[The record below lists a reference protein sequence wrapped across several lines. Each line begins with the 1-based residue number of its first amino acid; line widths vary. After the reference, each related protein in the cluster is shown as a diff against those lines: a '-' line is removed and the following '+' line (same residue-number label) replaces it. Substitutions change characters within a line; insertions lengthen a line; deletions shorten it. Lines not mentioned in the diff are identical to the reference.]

1 LSLRKN
7 SVYLTVGALLRLA
20 LSVISIPLMIR
31 LLGLH
36 RYGIWAVLT
45 SLPMLGG
52 LLEIGLAQTVSRHLA
67 EDYAR
72 QDRAAAGRD
81 LATSFL
87 LMTVLGLV
95 GSLGLLIS
103 ASFLSNLFFPGSP
116 YRPDAARAL
125 ALLAGLLLLYFWQH
139 WASAVQAGLRRYG
152 PQAAIETVISTGATL
167 GMLLIASLVSSLTA
181 MAAWLLLVNAA
192 GLLAHV
198 AVLGRLL
205 PRREAQQFRW
215 SWEAAQR
222 LLRFGSMQWLANLG
236 SSLFGYVD
244 RILVNY
250 LLGPDAAGVYAA
262 VTSAA
267 SKINQLSAI
276 PLQVLPTWI
285 SAAKALS
292 RDSEI
297 QRIFI
302 RATRLNGLAVFLIAA
317 PLMFWA
323 QPLAV
328 LLVGPVH
335 SAAAFPLLRL
345 LALIYGLYSLAG
357 AGFYAAI
364 GIGFPRINAL
374 VGILSGA
381 LVIFALALLAPALG
395 LAGAAWANCLYILV
409 LIINWKVRGL
419 INLKAGAYFA
429 HVAPSVIALL
439 ACYLI
444 SAAFNSS
451 GWTVAFRFSIFITL
465 GAAGAF
471 FVGGQAF
478 WRELVHPRVPLLLRG
493 NSAAVE

>member
-1 LSLRKN
+1 
-7 SVYLTVGALLRLA
+7 
-20 LSVISIPLMIR
+20 
-31 LLGLH
+31 
-36 RYGIWAVLT
+36 
-45 SLPMLGG
+45 
-52 LLEIGLAQTVSRHLA
+52 
-67 EDYAR
+67 
-72 QDRAAAGRD
+72 
-81 LATSFL
+81 
-87 LMTVLGLV
+87 
-95 GSLGLLIS
+95 
-103 ASFLSNLFFPGSP
+103 
-116 YRPDAARAL
+116 
-125 ALLAGLLLLYFWQH
+125 
-139 WASAVQAGLRRYG
+139 
-152 PQAAIETVISTGATL
+152 
-167 GMLLIASLVSSLTA
+167 
-181 MAAWLLLVNAA
+181 
-192 GLLAHV
+192 
-198 AVLGRLL
+198 
-205 PRREAQQFRW
+205 
-215 SWEAAQR
+215 
-222 LLRFGSMQWLANLG
+222 
-236 SSLFGYVD
+236 
-244 RILVNY
+244 VNY